1 MFILYI
7 QTGCPYCSATI
18 QALDML
24 GLPFESRNIESE
36 VYRDEL
42 LARGGKIQVPYFVD
56 TSRSVEMYESEDI
69 AKYVQTHYRNND
81 DSPWSIASE

>member
-7 QTGCPYCSATI
+7 QTGCPYCAI
-18 QALDML
+18 AIRALDEL
-24 GLPFESRNIESE
+24 GLPFESRNIQSD
-36 VYRDEL
+36 VYQEEL

-56 TSRSVEMYESEDI
+56 TSRNVEMYESADI
-69 AKYVQTHYRNND
+69 VKYVQEHYRNYD